1 MTILKISNK
10 GITLIALVITIIV
23 LLILAGITIAMLTGE
38 NGLLNRSST
47 SKANTERAEIIELA
61 RLELLEKQ
69 ISNNGK
75 VSIEDLKVVLSKYFN
90 NSEIEML
97 PEYFESM
104 KEEELTSIKGN
115 YKIKVKE
122 IWNELSF
129 SEIKQP
135 DIFIKDIYIGTRAF
149 TVEVNTE
156 GQEINKYYYYI
167 DDRIEES
174 DKPIFTVEN
183 LEPESKH
190 SVKVMVE
197 NKDGNI
203 KKSNELNITTEPYT
217 YLYLNGNE
225 CTEITGGF
233 DTQITSSNS
242 AWNSGNSANWSYIEG
257 NGVYSSATLIK
268 NPENIQ
274 FTASHPGQSNYGS
287 TWAFITSK
295 KTIDF
300 SNYKRLYV
308 KGDYNSVRNAGGSSI
323 SLVRRKRQR

>member
-47 SKANTERAEIIELA
+47 AKANTERAEIIELA

-75 VSIEDLKVVLSKYFN
+75 VSIEDLKEVLSKYFDN
-90 NSEIEML
+90 TEIEML
-97 PEYFESM
+97 PEDFESM
-104 KEEELTSIKGN
+104 KEKELTSIEGN

-135 DIFIKDIYIGTRAF
+135 DISVKAIYIGTKAF
-149 TVEVNTE
+149 TVEVNIE
-156 GQEINKYYYYI
+156 EQEINKYYYYI
-167 DDRIEES
+167 DDTIEES
-174 DKPIFTVEN
+174 DNPIFTAEN

-190 SVKVMVE
+190 KVKVMVE
-197 NKDGNI
+197 NKDGNV
-203 KKSNELNITTEPYT
+203 KKSNELDITTEPYT

-225 CTEITGGF
+225 FDETTGGF
-233 DTQITSSNS
+233 NTQITSSNS
-242 AWNSGNSANWSYIEG
+242 MWNSGVENWSYIEG
-257 NGVYSSATLIK
+257 NGVYSSATLTK

-308 KGDYNSVRNAGGSSI
+308 EGDYNSVRNAGGSSI